1 MAKKKK
7 YLKDRDLKNPTYNK
21 HEMEIMDSLSNLQQ
35 TITLMAKS
43 GFTTYNLIKFIDA
56 YNETNILG
64 AKYLCSELKIP
75 TEPIEES
82 YERMWQK
89 HNG

>member
-7 YLKDRDLKNPTYNK
+7 YLIDRDLKNPSYNK
-21 HEMEIMDSLSNLQQ
+21 SEMDLMDAMSNLQQ
-35 TITLMAKS
+35 TISLMAKS
-43 GFTTYNLIKFIDA
+43 GYTTYNLIKFIDA
-56 YNETNILG
+56 YNEVNILG
-64 AKYLCSELKIP
+64 ARYLCSDLKLP
-75 TEPIEES
+75 TESIEES